1 MAVAALLLLTAGA
14 AGCTSSASRGIH
26 DAIQTARCFSA
37 VAKAA
42 SPGNKQAATVR
53 YALILEACKTK
64 AMLNSAV
71 LRRLGKKG
79 LSFTVAQIAAGMRR
93 HQAGPQGLRPAR
105 PPWLSPAATPA
116 GPLVH

>member
-1 MAVAALLLLTAGA
+1 VRIRRLVAVGALLLLAAGA

-64 AMLNSAV
+64 AMLNNAV
-71 LRRLGKKG
+71 THLFGKKG
-79 LSFTVAQIAAGMRR
+79 LSTTVGQIAIACDDIHPVPKVCAQLG
-93 HQAGPQGLRPAR
+93 H
-105 PPWLSPAATPA
+105 
-116 GPLVH
+116 